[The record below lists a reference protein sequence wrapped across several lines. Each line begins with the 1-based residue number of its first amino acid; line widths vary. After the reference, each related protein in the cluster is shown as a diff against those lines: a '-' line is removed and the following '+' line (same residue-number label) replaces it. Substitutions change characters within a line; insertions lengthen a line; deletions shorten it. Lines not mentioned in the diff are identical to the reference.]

1 MNLTMNASQSVALI
15 KKALISAEVK
25 IEDNFLKEDTN
36 LIEEGILDSLDAM
49 TFLFHLEKE
58 VNQKIS
64 EIDDEFDDFKISTLN
79 KILSN
84 Y

>member
-1 MNLTMNASQSVALI
+1 MNSKDSVALI
-15 KKALISAEVK
+15 KKALFAAEVN
-25 IEDNFLKEDTN
+25 IDDNPLNEDTD

-64 EIDDEFDDFKISTLN
+64 EIDEEFDDFKIATFIQ
-79 KILSN
+79 ILSN

>member
-1 MNLTMNASQSVALI
+1 MNAKESFNLI
-15 KKALISAEVK
+15 KKALFAAEVN
-25 IEDNFLKEDTN
+25 IDDNSLDEDTD

-64 EIDDEFDDFKISTLN
+64 EIDDEFDDFKISTLVQ
-79 KILSN
+79 ILSD

>member
-1 MNLTMNASQSVALI
+1 MNAKDSVALI
-15 KKALISAEVK
+15 KKALFAAEVN
-25 IEDNFLKEDTN
+25 IDDNPLNEDTD

-64 EIDDEFDDFKISTLN
+64 EIDEEFDHFKIATLIQ
-79 KILSN
+79 ILSN

>member
-1 MNLTMNASQSVALI
+1 MNATESVVLI
-15 KKALISAEVK
+15 KKALISAEVD
-25 IEDNFLKEDTN
+25 IEDYSLNEDTD

-58 VNQKIS
+58 VNKKIS
-64 EIDDEFDDFKISTLN
+64 EIDDEFDDFKISTLIQ
-79 KILSN
+79 ILSN

>member
-1 MNLTMNASQSVALI
+1 MNSTKSLELI
-15 KKALISAEVK
+15 KKSLIAAEVD
-25 IEDNFLKEDTN
+25 INEVSLNEETD

-58 VNQKIS
+58 VKQKIK
-64 EIDDEFDDFKISTLN
+64 EIDDEFDDFTVSTLI

>member
-1 MNLTMNASQSVALI
+1 MNATESVSLI
-15 KKALISAEVK
+15 KKALISAEVDIK
-25 IEDNFLKEDTN
+25 DYSLNEDTD

-58 VNQKIS
+58 VNEKIS
-64 EIDDEFDDFKISTLN
+64 EIDDEFDDFTIATLIQ
-79 KILSN
+79 ILSN

>member
-1 MNLTMNASQSVALI
+1 MNATESVSLI
-15 KKALISAEVK
+15 KKALISAEVD
-25 IEDNFLKEDTN
+25 IEDYSLNEDTD

-58 VNQKIS
+58 VNEKIS
-64 EIDDEFDDFKISTLN
+64 EIDDEFDDFTISTLIQ
-79 KILSN
+79 ILSN

>member
-1 MNLTMNASQSVALI
+1 MNATESVSLI
-15 KKALISAEVK
+15 KKALISAEVD
-25 IEDNFLKEDTN
+25 IEDYSLNEDTD

-58 VNQKIS
+58 VNEKII
-64 EIDDEFDDFKISTLN
+64 EIDDEFDDFTISTLIQ
-79 KILSN
+79 ILSN

>member
-1 MNLTMNASQSVALI
+1 MNSTKSLELI
-15 KKALISAEVK
+15 KKSLIAAEVD
-25 IEDNFLKEDTN
+25 INEVSLNEATD

-58 VNQKIS
+58 VKQKIK
-64 EIDDEFDDFKISTLN
+64 EIDDEFDDFTVSTLI

>member
-1 MNLTMNASQSVALI
+1 MNATESVALI
-15 KKALISAEVK
+15 KKALISAEVD
-25 IEDNFLKEDTN
+25 IEDYSLNEDTD

-58 VNQKIS
+58 VNEKIS
-64 EIDDEFDDFKISTLN
+64 EIDDEFDDFRIATLIQ
-79 KILSN
+79 ILSN

>member
-1 MNLTMNASQSVALI
+1 MNATESVSLI
-15 KKALISAEVK
+15 KKALISAEVD
-25 IEDNFLKEDTN
+25 IEDYSLNEDTD

-58 VNQKIS
+58 VNEKIT
-64 EIDDEFDDFKISTLN
+64 EIDDEFDDFTIATLIQ
-79 KILSN
+79 ILSN

>member
-1 MNLTMNASQSVALI
+1 MNATESVALI
-15 KKALISAEVK
+15 KKALISDEVD
-25 IEDNFLKEDTN
+25 IEDYSLNEDTD

-58 VNQKIS
+58 VNEKIS
-64 EIDDEFDDFKISTLN
+64 EIDDEFDDFIIATLIQ
-79 KILSN
+79 ILSN

>member
-1 MNLTMNASQSVALI
+1 MNATESVALI
-15 KKALISAEVK
+15 KKALISAEVD
-25 IEDNFLKEDTN
+25 IEDYSLNEDTD

-58 VNQKIS
+58 VNEKIS
-64 EIDDEFDDFKISTLN
+64 EIDDEFDDFTIATLIQ
-79 KILSN
+79 ILSN

>member
-1 MNLTMNASQSVALI
+1 MNATESVALI
-15 KKALISAEVK
+15 KKALISAEVDL
-25 IEDNFLKEDTN
+25 EDYSLNEDTD

-58 VNQKIS
+58 VNEKIS
-64 EIDDEFDDFKISTLN
+64 EIDDEFDDFTIATLIQ
-79 KILSN
+79 ILSN

>member
-1 MNLTMNASQSVALI
+1 MNATESVSLI
-15 KKALISAEVK
+15 KKALISAEVD
-25 IEDNFLKEDTN
+25 IEDYSLNEDTD

-58 VNQKIS
+58 VNEKIS
-64 EIDDEFDDFKISTLN
+64 EIDDEFDDFRIATLIQ
-79 KILSN
+79 ILSN

>member
-1 MNLTMNASQSVALI
+1 MNATESVSLI
-15 KKALISAEVK
+15 KKALISAEVD
-25 IEDNFLKEDTN
+25 IEDYSLNEDTD

-58 VNQKIS
+58 VNEKIS
-64 EIDDEFDDFKISTLN
+64 EIDDEFDDFRITTLIQ
-79 KILSN
+79 ILSN

>member
-1 MNLTMNASQSVALI
+1 MNPTESVALI
-15 KKALISAEVK
+15 KKALISAEVDL
-25 IEDNFLKEDTN
+25 EDYSLNKDTD

-58 VNQKIS
+58 VNEKIS
-64 EIDDEFDDFKISTLN
+64 EIDDEFDDFKISTLIQ
-79 KILSN
+79 ILSN

>member
-1 MNLTMNASQSVALI
+1 MNATESVSLI
-15 KKALISAEVK
+15 KKALISAEVD
-25 IEDNFLKEDTN
+25 IEDYSLNEDTD

-58 VNQKIS
+58 VNEKIS
-64 EIDDEFDDFKISTLN
+64 EIDDECDDFTIATLIQ
-79 KILSN
+79 ILSN

>member
-1 MNLTMNASQSVALI
+1 MNAKDSVALI
-15 KKALISAEVK
+15 KKALFAAEVN
-25 IEDNFLKEDTN
+25 IDDNPLNEDTD

-58 VNQKIS
+58 VNEKIS
-64 EIDDEFDDFKISTLN
+64 EIDDEFDDFKIATLIQ
-79 KILSN
+79 ILSN

>member
-1 MNLTMNASQSVALI
+1 MNATESVALI
-15 KKALISAEVK
+15 KKALISAEVDIK
-25 IEDNFLKEDTN
+25 DYSLNEDTD

-58 VNQKIS
+58 VNEKIS
-64 EIDDEFDDFKISTLN
+64 EIDDEFDDFTISTLIQ
-79 KILSN
+79 ILSN

>member
-1 MNLTMNASQSVALI
+1 MNATESVSLI
-15 KKALISAEVK
+15 KKALISAEVD
-25 IEDNFLKEDTN
+25 IEDYSLNEDTD

-58 VNQKIS
+58 VNEKIS
-64 EIDDEFDDFKISTLN
+64 EIDDEFDDFKIATLIQ
-79 KILSN
+79 ILSN

>member
-1 MNLTMNASQSVALI
+1 MKKNATESVSLI
-15 KKALISAEVK
+15 KKALISAEVD
-25 IEDNFLKEDTN
+25 IEDYSLNEDTD

-58 VNQKIS
+58 VNEKIS
-64 EIDDEFDDFKISTLN
+64 EIDDEFDDFTIATLIQ
-79 KILSN
+79 ILSN

>member
-1 MNLTMNASQSVALI
+1 MNATESVSLI
-15 KKALISAEVK
+15 KKALISAEVD
-25 IEDNFLKEDTN
+25 IEDYSLNEDTD

-58 VNQKIS
+58 VNEKIS
-64 EIDDEFDDFKISTLN
+64 EIDDEFDDFTIATLIQ
-79 KILSN
+79 ILSN